1 MLTKGAAECR
11 LPLHNLYLT
20 TEHILDLPVGV
31 GFTEGGKPEN
41 PEKNPESTGKTNY
54 NNSTRTSL
62 RINTRLYPGGHP
74 SSYCITQPHPTGFKF
89 QTQW

>member
-31 GFTEGGKPEN
+31 GFTEGGKPGE
-41 PEKNPESTGKTNY
+41 PGEKPSKHGKDQ
-54 NNSTRTSL
+54 L
-62 RINTRLYPGGHP
+62 QQLYSH
-74 SSYCITQPHPTGFKF
+74 KF
-89 QTQW
+89 